1 MNTSE
6 KSLSFSIATFNVH
19 MWVDAQF
26 EDNYERVL
34 KLVRSHAPDI
44 LCLQEATGEKKKK
57 FSVETGYKHFVSW
70 GGCAIYSN
78 SPIEVIYDKP
88 TEETNVGEIARYP
101 KNARIITAAIK
112 PKGADKPDF
121 PESIYVTCL
130 HLDHAREPRRLREV
144 DIIKRTVDN
153 LVQRRETNGMFHI
166 WVGDFNALTKEDYSE
181 DGWQDIARIRRCN
194 AWESPHVD
202 VTTKVYCS
210 RKQIQTRILIELIV
224 HKCLRKFTLYALF
237 TG

>member
-1 MNTSE
+1 MSG
-6 KSLSFSIATFNVH
+6 
-19 MWVDAQF
+19 
-26 EDNYERVL
+26 
-34 KLVRSHAPDI
+34 P
-44 LCLQEATGEKKKK
+44 
-57 FSVETGYKHFVSW
+57 
-70 GGCAIYSN
+70 
-78 SPIEVIYDKP
+78 
-88 TEETNVGEIARYP
+88 
-101 KNARIITAAIK
+101 
-112 PKGADKPDF
+112 
-121 PESIYVTCL
+121 IYVTCL
-130 HLDHAREPRRLREV
+130 HLDHAREPHRLKEV
-144 DIIKRTVDN
+144 DIIKRTVDT
-153 LVQRRETNGMFHI
+153 LVQGRETNRISHI